1 VSNSLFF
8 YDLETSGIDPKTQRI
23 MQFAGQRTDMD
34 LKPIGDP
41 INVLVA
47 LSEDV
52 LPDPAAILITGITP
66 QKSRDEGYCEADFVK
81 LLQEQV
87 LLPGTVMVG
96 FNNVRF
102 DDEFMRYTLY
112 RNFHD
117 PYEWAWQD
125 NRSRWDLLDVI
136 RMTRAL
142 RPEGIKWPVKED
154 GGAVNRLELIS
165 SENGL
170 DHANAH
176 DALSDVQALLA
187 VAQLLK
193 TKQPKLFDY
202 LLKMRDK
209 KEVAKLVNLDDP
221 QPFVY
226 TSGRYPIGLGHTTV
240 AFPIAPGGKP
250 GSVIVYDLRHNPED
264 WEAMQ
269 LAELKDV
276 RFANYEQRQ
285 MEGFV
290 PLPVKE
296 LAYNKCPAIAPMG
309 VLDVAAQTNLKIDLK
324 LIQQNLAKL
333 KRSGLPGKIRE
344 VFDGNGFAK
353 QTDVDAQLYDGFVN
367 DRDKAKMSAVRA
379 ATPDDLADFKP
390 DFADERL
397 GELLVRYKA
406 RNFPQSLTESEL
418 VQWDQYRSERI
429 NRDLPKFLQSL
440 SLMAGQAKTTSSHF
454 TLQELQLWAESIAP
468 VSD

>member
-1 VSNSLFF
+1 MSNTLFF
-8 YDLETSGIDPKTQRI
+8 YDLETSGTDPKTQRI

-41 INVLVA
+41 VNVFVT
-47 LSEDV
+47 LSEEV
-52 LPDPAAILITGITP
+52 LPDPTAILITGITP
-66 QKSRDEGYCEADFVK
+66 QKTRDEGYCEADFLK
-81 LLQEQV
+81 LIQEQV

-125 NRSRWDLLDVI
+125 NRSRWDLLDVV

-176 DALSDVQALLA
+176 DALSDVQALVA

-209 KEVAKLVNLDDP
+209 KEIAKLVNLDDP

-226 TSGRYPIGLGHTTV
+226 TSGRYSIGLGHTTV
-240 AFPIAPGGKP
+240 AFPIAPSNKP
-250 GSVIVYDLRHNPED
+250 GSVIVYDLRHNPDD
-264 WEAMQ
+264 WGTMAP
-269 LAELKDV
+269 AELKDI

-296 LAYNKCPAIAPMG
+296 LAYNKCPAVAPMG
-309 VLDVAAQTNLKIDLK
+309 VLDSAAQANLKIDLK

-333 KRSGLPGKIRE
+333 KRGGLPGTIRE
-344 VFDGNGFAK
+344 VFDVNGFPK

-367 DRDKAKMSAVRA
+367 DKDKAKMSVVRA

-418 VQWDQYRSERI
+418 TQWDQYRSERI
-429 NRDLPKFLQSL
+429 KRDLPKYMQSL
-440 SLMAGQAKTTSSHF
+440 NLMAGQAKTTNSHF
-454 TLQELQLWAESIAP
+454 ILQELQLWAESIAP
-468 VSD
+468 APE